1 MEMPGDEGDR
11 IRKTENMS
19 SQNPGPER
27 ENPARCKRIDKQGGS
42 KKAREIMPL
51 KIEKNSSRG
60 NRTEFGDGR
69 SFTAWRI
76 SSPILWFD
84 LKKSG

>member
-1 MEMPGDEGDR
+1 MEMPGDEVYS
-11 IRKTENMS
+11 IRKTENMN

-27 ENPARCKRIDKQGGS
+27 EKPARCKRIDERGDS
-42 KKAREIMPL
+42 KKLREIMSL
-51 KIEKNSSRG
+51 KIEKNSGRG

-69 SFTAWRI
+69 SFIARRR

-84 LKKSG
+84 LQKSG

>member
-1 MEMPGDEGDR
+1 
-11 IRKTENMS
+11 MS

-27 ENPARCKRIDKQGGS
+27 EKPARYKRIDKRGGS
-42 KKAREIMPL
+42 KKVREIMPL
-51 KIEKNSSRG
+51 KIERNSSRG

-69 SFTAWRI
+69 SFIARRR